1 MITAAGF
8 VAELEAQGFNLYASV
23 PCSFFKPVV
32 NYLIDNRPDTYVPLN
47 NEGEAVAY
55 ACGAQLAGMQPV
67 VMFQNSGL
75 GNAVNPLTSLA
86 QPFRIPLL
94 VIVTWRGQPGIGDEP
109 QHEIMGAATQ
119 SMLEAMEIETEVLAG
134 DNEGLRAQM
143 GRARTYLAEE
153 QRSFALIM
161 PKGSIEPYALQ
172 STARTARPPLD
183 EHTVEPEPGAPT
195 LKRHDC
201 IARIAEVVGQAHPIV
216 ATTGKA
222 GRELFTLRDSANQ
235 LYMVGSMG
243 CASTLGLGM
252 ARHRAAGQHAADQ
265 RGSDQRGSDQRGSD
279 QRGSDQRD
287 AELRTVVIDG
297 DGAALMR
304 LEAMASVG
312 HYRPEGLVHVLLD
325 NNAHESTGGQQTL
338 SDTVDFTGVARS
350 VGYRYARSLV
360 SEATLDAELRAA
372 LERPGPSLLHVRI
385 LEGSVDPLGRPT
397 MHPSQVAERLRR
409 YLAGNGA

>member
-1 MITAAGF
+1 MITAASF
-8 VAELEAQGFNLYASV
+8 VDEMEAQGFDLYASV

-32 NYLIDNRPDTYVPLN
+32 NYLIDNRPDSYVPLN

-94 VIVTWRGQPGIGDEP
+94 VVVTWRGQPGIGDEP
-109 QHEIMGAATQ
+109 QHEIMGKATQ
-119 SMLEAMEIETEVLAG
+119 SMLAAMELETEVLCQDA
-134 DNEGLRAQM
+134 DELSAQM
-143 GRARTYLAEE
+143 ARARRYLAET
-153 QRSFALIM
+153 QRCFALIM
-161 PKGSIEPYALQ
+161 PKGSIEPYDLQ
-172 STARTARPPLD
+172 SPNRAARLPQQDAD
-183 EHTVEPEPGAPT
+183 VEPEPGEPT

-201 IARIAEVVGQAHPIV
+201 IARIAEVVGQAHPIL

-222 GRELFTLRDSANQ
+222 GRELHTLRDSSNQ

-243 CASTLGLGM
+243 CASSLGLGL
-252 ARHRAAGQHAADQ
+252 ARHRSANHRAADDSGVDNSAADH
-265 RGSDQRGSDQRGSD
+265 RAADH
-279 QRGSDQRD
+279 
-287 AELRTVVIDG
+287 RTVVIDG

-360 SEATLDAELRAA
+360 TEEALEAELRAA
-372 LERPGPSLLHVRI
+372 LRRQGPSLLHMRI
-385 LEGSVDPLGRPT
+385 IEGSVDPLGRPA
-397 MHPSQVAERLRR
+397 MHPSEVAERLRR

>member
-8 VAELEAQGFNLYASV
+8 VAEMEAQGFDLYASV

-32 NYLIDNRPDTYVPLN
+32 NYLIDNRPHAHVPLN

-94 VIVTWRGQPGIGDEP
+94 VVVTWRGQPGIGDEP
-109 QHEIMGAATQ
+109 QHELMGKATL
-119 SMLEAMEIETEVLAG
+119 SMLEAMELETEVLCQ
-134 DNEGLRAQM
+134 DLEEVRAQIN
-143 GRARTYLAEE
+143 RARRYLADA

-161 PKGSIEPYALQ
+161 PKGSIEPYDLQ
-172 STARTARPPLD
+172 STNRAARPPRD
-183 EHTVEPEPGAPT
+183 HADTEPEPEPGEPT
-195 LKRHDC
+195 LRRNEC
-201 IARIAEVVGQAHPIV
+201 IARIAQVVGQAHPIL
-216 ATTGKA
+216 ATTGKS
-222 GRELFTLRDSANQ
+222 GRELFTLRDTANQ

-243 CASTLGLGM
+243 CASTLGLGL
-252 ARHRAAGQHAADQ
+252 ARHRAAD
-265 RGSDQRGSDQRGSD
+265 
-279 QRGSDQRD
+279 
-287 AELRTVVIDG
+287 LRTVVIDG

-312 HYRPEGLVHVLLD
+312 HYRPAGLVHVLLD

-360 SEATLDAELRAA
+360 TGDALEAELRAA
-372 LERPGPSLLHVRI
+372 LARRGPSLLHMRI
-385 LEGSVDPLGRPT
+385 IEGSVDPLGRPR
-397 MHPSQVAERLRR
+397 MHPSQVAERMRR
-409 YLAGNGA
+409 YLAGDDA